1 MLECYKVMILTKG
14 NDLKRRTLGDRDK
27 KLISHLEVL
36 EIKNGAKEV
45 REGVAT
51 EEEDLGELPCSP

>member
-1 MLECYKVMILTKG
+1 
-14 NDLKRRTLGDRDK
+14 LGDRVK

-45 REGVAT
+45 REGVAM

>member
-1 MLECYKVMILTKG
+1 MLECYKVMILTEG
-14 NDLKRRTLGDRDK
+14 NDLKRRTLGDRVK

-45 REGVAT
+45 REGVPR
-51 EEEDLGELPCSP
+51 EEEDLGEPPCSP